1 MGGVD
6 LDVVDHALVD
16 EFRLLLGHPARAV
29 APDDLPPAATS
40 ASHRTPTHSTSS
52 PSSDFRH
59 RCCEC
64 APPRNTSSTITRA
77 PAQAVAATPARQA
90 ASSRVNSSPTLTPPS
105 AANSMPVPE
114 DWSEA
119 GIDSTNP
126 SIPKASHG
134 SGRTACRQ
142 RTIPDLPELE
152 PPLSTIA

>member
-1 MGGVD
+1 M
-6 LDVVDHALVD
+6 
-16 EFRLLLGHPARAV
+16 
-29 APDDLPPAATS
+29 
-40 ASHRTPTHSTSS
+40 
-52 PSSDFRH
+52 
-59 RCCEC
+59 
-64 APPRNTSSTITRA
+64 
-77 PAQAVAATPARQA
+77 TPARQA

-105 AANSMPVPE
+105 AANSIPVPE

-152 PPLSTIA
+152 PPLSTIT